1 MSAQELASAEK
12 KLRLVLQI
20 FGYSCVPA
28 LGAFLMPAGW
38 MQSIHDQ
45 MEMNAFPME
54 SPITIYLA
62 RATSALVFMY
72 GLATLL
78 MASDVRRYER
88 FIFYHIR
95 VLAVVALAG
104 SVLAYQ
110 AGMPILWIATD
121 CVATIV
127 LLGLQ
132 WHFQSQALAW
142 ASENDTDHSEG
153 GL

>member
-1 MSAQELASAEK
+1 MSAQDLTPPEK
-12 KLRLVLQI
+12 KLRLILQI

-28 LGAFLMPAGW
+28 LGAFLMPASW
-38 MQSIHDQ
+38 MQWCHDQ
-45 MEMNAFPME
+45 LGMVAFPIE

-62 RATSALVFMY
+62 RATSALVFIY

-88 FIFYHIR
+88 IIFYHIR
-95 VLAVVALAG
+95 VLAAVALVG

-121 CVATIV
+121 CLATIV
-127 LLGLQ
+127 LLGLS

-142 ASENDTDHSEG
+142 ASASENDTDDS
-153 GL
+153 